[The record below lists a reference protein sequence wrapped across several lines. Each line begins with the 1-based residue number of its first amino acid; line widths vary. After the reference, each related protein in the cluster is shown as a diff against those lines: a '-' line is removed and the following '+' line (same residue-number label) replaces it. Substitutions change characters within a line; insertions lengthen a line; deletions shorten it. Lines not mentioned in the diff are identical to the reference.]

1 MKMPPSLRRTLVVA
15 ILALVVAGALVWS
28 FWPRPVPVETAEVTR
43 GPMAV
48 EVSDNGRTRV
58 REIYRLSA
66 PVSGRLLRVE
76 VHAGDSVIG
85 GQTRVAELQP
95 IPPNFLDVRTRAQ
108 ATAAVDAAQAAQT
121 LAAAEVRRQRAQL
134 EFATSDYGRFLAL
147 ARISVTSR
155 ADLERAKLARD
166 TAAAAL
172 ASAEAALKVKQSD
185 LAAAR
190 ALLIDPGNPG
200 NPADQATRD
209 SIPLIAPVSGCVLRV
224 ASESE
229 ATLPA
234 GALIMEVGDPRKM
247 EVVAELVSQDAVQV
261 HAGDRATITD
271 WGGPTPLAARVRR
284 VEPSGFTK
292 ISALGVE
299 EQRVNVLLDPAGTA
313 EAWAALA
320 DGFRVVVHIVVWS
333 HPDAIRVPV
342 SALFRQGDGWATFVL
357 RNRRAVRTAISA
369 GHASDEVAEVL
380 AGLRPGDRVIVHPSD
395 RVRDGVR
402 VSVEAATAK

>member
-200 NPADQATRD
+200 YPADQATRD

>member
-1 MKMPPSLRRTLVVA
+1 MPPSLRRTLVVA

-200 NPADQATRD
+200 NPSDQATRD

>member
-190 ALLIDPGNPG
+190 ALLIDPGY
-200 NPADQATRD
+200 PADQATRD

>member
-1 MKMPPSLRRTLVVA
+1 
-15 ILALVVAGALVWS
+15 
-28 FWPRPVPVETAEVTR
+28 
-43 GPMAV
+43 
-48 EVSDNGRTRV
+48 
-58 REIYRLSA
+58 
-66 PVSGRLLRVE
+66 
-76 VHAGDSVIG
+76 
-85 GQTRVAELQP
+85 
-95 IPPNFLDVRTRAQ
+95 VRTRAQ
-108 ATAAVDAAQAAQT
+108 AAAAVDAAQAAQT

-134 EFATSDYGRFLAL
+134 EFATSDYNRFLAL
-147 ARISVTSR
+147 ARISVISR

-200 NPADQATRD
+200 NPGDQATRD

-271 WGGPTPLAARVRR
+271 WGGPVPLAARVRR

-299 EQRVNVLLDPAGTA
+299 EQRVNVLLDPAGAA

-320 DGFRVVVHIVVWS
+320 DGFRVIVHIVVWS
-333 HPDAIRVPV
+333 HPDAVRVPV

-357 RNRRAVRTAISA
+357 RNRRAVRTAISV